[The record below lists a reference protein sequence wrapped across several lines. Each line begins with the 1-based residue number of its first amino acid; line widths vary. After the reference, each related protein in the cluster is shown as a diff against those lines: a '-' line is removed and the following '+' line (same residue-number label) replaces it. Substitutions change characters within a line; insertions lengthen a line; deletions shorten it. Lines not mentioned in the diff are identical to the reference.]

1 MEFEKVQKFAGA
13 LHLVCQ
19 IPIAIHIA
27 HSEYVNSLIHWILP
41 YEYLITLKWLTFT
54 DPHLF

>member
-1 MEFEKVQKFAGA
+1 MQLLALLLFLRLKLYTQFLRMEFEKVQKFAGA

-27 HSEYVNSLIHWILP
+27 HSEYVNSLIH
-41 YEYLITLKWLTFT
+41 
-54 DPHLF
+54 